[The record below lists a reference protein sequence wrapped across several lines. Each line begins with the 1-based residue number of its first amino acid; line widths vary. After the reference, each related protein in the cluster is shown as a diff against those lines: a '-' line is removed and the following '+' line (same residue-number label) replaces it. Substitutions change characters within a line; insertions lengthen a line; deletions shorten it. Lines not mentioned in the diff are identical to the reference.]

1 MNRKDFISK
10 IREAIQKLEPE
21 AEIYLFGSRARGDFN
36 SESDWDILIVS
47 PQKKITFDYEI
58 KLREPLF
65 NLELETGEIISL
77 IIYTSEDWKTKKSIS
92 PLFSNVLKEG
102 VKI

>member
-10 IREAIQKLEPE
+10 IREAIQKPEPG

-47 PQKKITFDYEI
+47 PQKKITFDNEI

-65 NLELETGEIISL
+65 
-77 IIYTSEDWKTKKSIS
+77 
-92 PLFSNVLKEG
+92 
-102 VKI
+102 

>member
-77 IIYTSEDWKTKKSIS
+77 IIYTSKDWKTKKSIS